1 MNLVRIFAQQGMRVF
16 SLEDALEALK
26 EQNISDSYSKKILH
40 VMGKKGDL
48 EPLGKGLYALPA
60 EFLAGGPLHS
70 FEIAMKL
77 VKKGAIS
84 HRSALFFHNFT
95 DQMMHSVYI
104 TVPRCEGANL
114 SIRNQYK
121 IQNTNFYIRRVAAEN
136 FFGIKRFFI
145 GEASVWITDIE
156 KTLLDGLAE
165 PKLCGGFREVMH
177 AFSEAIDKIDANTLW
192 GYAQKMPTVISKRAG
207 WIFEK
212 MDCFPELQEQ
222 LESIPTKTIQKLN
235 QAGPRRG
242 IVHRRWMVMEN
253 F

>member
-156 KTLLDGLAE
+156 KTLLDGLAA

-212 MDCFPELQEQ
+212 MDCFPELQAQ

-235 QAGPRRG
+235 QTGLRRG
-242 IVHRRWMVMEN
+242 ITHKRWMVMEN